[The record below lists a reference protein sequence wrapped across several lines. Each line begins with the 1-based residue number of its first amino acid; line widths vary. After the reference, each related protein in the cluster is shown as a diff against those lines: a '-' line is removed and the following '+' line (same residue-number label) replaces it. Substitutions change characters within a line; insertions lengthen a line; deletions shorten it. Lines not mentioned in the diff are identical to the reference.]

1 MGSPGTHASF
11 PFQGHQ
17 AGRTSGAPLRG
28 QCLLLSPSA
37 SPPKD
42 MVHFSEVLQRVLSR
56 PSHSPARHNHFC
68 SSDVSQ
74 DFSPLQLCSDRSKQ
88 GACVQD
94 RNLCIHP
101 ADPLLP
107 VLWGNA
113 WNTCT
118 VYPSGNPKRCCSYL
132 LPKNTER
139 EIKRI
144 SIIYSESTL
153 TYFYL

>member
-1 MGSPGTHASF
+1 MGFLASIF
-11 PFQGHQ
+11 LVTYNNLFDYWTIKQTKLIKRWDARPVV
-17 AGRTSGAPLRG
+17 L
-28 QCLLLSPSA
+28 
-37 SPPKD
+37 
-42 MVHFSEVLQRVLSR
+42 VHICHDHHLWWS
-56 PSHSPARHNHFC
+56 
-68 SSDVSQ
+68 
-74 DFSPLQLCSDRSKQ
+74 LQLTLAKALGLPQQQRSKQ